1 MGKLVT
7 APLGE
12 ASASVLSHHC
22 GVMVRGVGSAAA
34 RELSGLAWRM
44 RGSRERQGRESWRLW
59 RWQKARQE
67 GTRLLA
73 QWQASGRRAIPYLLS
88 LLLVLHG
95 RTEDVSPVCL
105 PGLDL

>member
-1 MGKLVT
+1 MAWHGG
-7 APLGE
+7 GE
-12 ASASVLSHHC
+12 VA
-22 GVMVRGVGSAAA
+22 
-34 RELSGLAWRM
+34 
-44 RGSRERQGRESWRLW
+44 ERQGRESRRLW

-67 GTRLLA
+67 GPRLLA
-73 QWQASGRRAIPYLLS
+73 QWQASDRNAIPYLLS